1 MQVLRKLSH
10 RAALRGSRIK
20 QGESMVTIKEL
31 DRERSIDN
39 ITKSTISNER
49 KTGQRMNERNCDKC
63 RHLVQRKGLIYS
75 CEKWECEFEP
85 KNTKLVT
92 NDDVRKKEEGEK

>member
-20 QGESMVTIKEL
+20 
-31 DRERSIDN
+31 IDN

-63 RHLVQRKGLIYS
+63 RHLVQRKGSIYS
-75 CEKWECEFEP
+75 CEKWVCEFEP
-85 KNTKLVT
+85 QNTKLVT